1 MMKKTAAGV
10 IVSLI
15 LGMAAMAVLAGC
27 SARQQPNTDN
37 DSPPPSAGNTND
49 PAEDEEKTSGEL
61 TVEFENLPARIC
73 INQPTDLTLSWSAN
87 NGEIKGGEISWDIS
101 YSRGVRG
108 STSDFQ
114 KSKTIN
120 MTLVNPPQMEELTGM
135 VKIDNAIDED
145 DLVSLTPLT
154 GKTTQ
159 QVELVYC
166 EYTLSLGYK
175 GSYTNE
181 IFKISEAGS
190 LAIPLKVNPT
200 TGQVSGEGSFE
211 LIVTQEI
218 LQQGV
223 DCEVNWDGSIPVSI
237 SGLVENGSITLQMDY
252 ENTVI
257 EDSQITCTAQGTTFT
272 VPAKGGTV
280 NLGLLG
286 LNNLVLPAE
295 GGMKTI
301 PVSSPLG
308 SPLGSGDGEATV
320 NLEPKTE

>member
-1 MMKKTAAGV
+1 V
-10 IVSLI
+10 
-15 LGMAAMAVLAGC
+15 
-27 SARQQPNTDN
+27 Q
-37 DSPPPSAGNTND
+37 
-49 PAEDEEKTSGEL
+49 
-61 TVEFENLPARIC
+61 FENLPARIC